1 MLNIGANDKLDLQP
15 FTIKDSG
22 EPLDVFTVLH
32 AALIMVA
39 AGQKASHLFS
49 RRNVPKGESAI
60 NGSKTMREPLMVLKL
75 SCPRWCRVSIAASP
89 VKLSGQHSLDLA

>member
-15 FTIKDSG
+15 FTTKDSG
-22 EPLDVFTVLH
+22 EPLGVFNVLH

-49 RRNVPKGESAI
+49 WRNVPKGESAI
-60 NGSKTMREPLMVLKL
+60 DGSKTILSTMVQGVY
-75 SCPRWCRVSIAASP
+75 SC
-89 VKLSGQHSLDLA
+89 KSG